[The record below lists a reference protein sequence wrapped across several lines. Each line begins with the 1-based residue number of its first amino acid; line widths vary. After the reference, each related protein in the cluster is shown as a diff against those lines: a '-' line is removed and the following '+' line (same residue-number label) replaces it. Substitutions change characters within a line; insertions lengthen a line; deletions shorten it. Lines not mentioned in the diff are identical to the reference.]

1 MEIKTAFQA
10 INKRLE
16 DFNASTGFT
25 MVKDSGVKENE
36 ITVFADNDVHSIKYT
51 GKRGTYQILLNV
63 STDILVVEASEYQ
76 DEDAEYKEVSK
87 SLFEI
92 QSADDRDIKSIC
104 NEVIDS
110 ITPIYKSRDKK
121 DLDKIKLP
129 RSATKSAVKNGY
141 VSYNEVDLATRFAD
155 AFSLKDEAK
164 GIISEY
170 DELLPET
177 FFIEYGT
184 PFVMDAIRTKNEE
197 KLKKIFKLLNDIYEN
212 GTNSAQDLIVVTIM
226 GEIKNDSA
234 LMETADKYMCEYMT
248 PAVHEVNKLLAKG
261 KYDKK
266 LKNPP
271 PYKPKKEKKP
281 GMMSSLMGGG
291 GGLQQ

>member
-10 INKRLE
+10 ISKRLE

-25 MVKDSGVKENE
+25 MVKDNGVKENE
-36 ITVFADNDVHSIKYT
+36 ITVFSDGDVYSTKYT
-51 GKRGTYQILLNV
+51 GKRGTYKIQLNV
-63 STDILVVEASEYQ
+63 STDILVVEASEDQ
-76 DEDAEYKEVSK
+76 DDEAEYKEVSK
-87 SLFEI
+87 SLFEVE
-92 QSADDRDIKSIC
+92 SADDREIKSIG
-104 NEVIDS
+104 NEIIDS
-110 ITPIYKSRDKK
+110 ITPIYKSRDRK

-155 AFSLKDEAK
+155 ALGLKDEAK
-164 GIISEY
+164 GIMSEY

-184 PFVMDAIRTKNEE
+184 PLIMDALRTRNEE

-226 GEIKNDSA
+226 GEMKNDPV
-234 LMETADKYMCEYMT
+234 LIETADKYMCEYMT
-248 PAVHEVNKLLAKG
+248 GAVHEVNKILSKS
-261 KYDKK
+261 KYTNK

-291 GGLQQ
+291 GPQQ